1 MAVADGASPAV
12 PVGAELA
19 ALVEALTTDT
29 SGEPAAQRQALV
41 AAAGE
46 AVAER
51 AIGVCATF
59 QMMNR
64 LLDGVGAPV
73 RRSLHGIAAEL
84 GFDPADIGR

>member
-1 MAVADGASPAV
+1 M
-12 PVGAELA
+12 
-19 ALVEALTTDT
+19 TTST
-29 SGEPAAQRQALV
+29 GGEPAAQRAALV
-41 AAAGE
+41 TVAGE

-73 RRSLHGIAAEL
+73 RSSLHGIAAEL
-84 GFDPADIGR
+84 GFNPADLPR